1 MLCILLMS
9 NKILYVV
16 QPYKVGT
23 KNTKSL
29 AMIIPAGFARD
40 NHIDTSTIFILRNLK
55 DQTGNLTF
63 QRVDCENEKMTPA
76 RESFEASSQQA
87 SSSGAQ

>member
-1 MLCILLMS
+1 MFCILLMS

-23 KNTKSL
+23 KNGKSL

-40 NHIDTSTIFILRNLK
+40 NHIDTSTIFILRNLEYK
-55 DQTGNLTF
+55 TGNITF
-63 QRVDCENEKMTPA
+63 QRVNCENERMIPA
-76 RESFEASSQQA
+76 GKSLGAPGQQA
-87 SSSGAQ
+87 SLGSQ